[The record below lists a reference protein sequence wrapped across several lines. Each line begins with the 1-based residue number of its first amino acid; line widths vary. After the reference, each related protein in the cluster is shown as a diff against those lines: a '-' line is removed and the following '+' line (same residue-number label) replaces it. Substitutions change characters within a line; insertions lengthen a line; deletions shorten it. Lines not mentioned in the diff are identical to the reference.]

1 MIGEFI
7 HAHKFLIGLLAG
19 GFVSILVGWV
29 SLFIAYE
36 LAIRKVEHDNKRN
49 DS

>member
-19 GFVSILVGWV
+19 GFVGILVGWV

-36 LAIRKVEHDNKRN
+36 LAIRKVNHELVD
-49 DS
+49 